1 MTEIGYNIKKI
12 RAVKKLNQSQ
22 FAELFGVKRA
32 NIGSYEELRAEPKL
46 DLIIAISDY
55 FKISVDDLI
64 RKKLSVNDILHFP
77 KHEGTTQKSKP
88 INVVDGNNKN
98 LYFYCDADMIKKA
111 DLIYRNQGSSLIAF
125 GIYDNDLVF
134 LRKKTKVDE
143 YPFLGAIAEKDTILV
158 GVLHLDS
165 HRKRLTIINNEAIKE
180 VDTTNK
186 SLKIYKFTGF
196 YSNSLRCTK
205 EFLFDEGL

>member
-32 NIGSYEELRAEPKL
+32 NIGSYEEQRAEPKL

-64 RKKLSVNDILHFP
+64 RKKLSVNEILHFP
-77 KHEGTTQKSKP
+77 KHEDTILQFKQ
-88 INVVDGNNKN
+88 IDVVDKNNKV
-98 LYFYCDADMIKKA
+98 LCFFCDADVVKDV
-111 DLIYRNQGSSLIAF
+111 DLVYCNQGSGLIAF
-125 GIYDNDLVF
+125 GVYDDDLVF

-143 YPFLGAIAEKDTILV
+143 FPFFGAITELNEVLV
-158 GVLHLDS
+158 GVLYLDS
-165 HRKRLTIINNEAIKE
+165 HRKKLTIKSNKGVQEID
-180 VDTTNK
+180 VTNK
-186 SLKIYKFTGF
+186 SLKIYKSTGF
-196 YSNSLRCTK
+196 YSSSLRYTK